1 MNFLGIK
8 ISTFSKCKLLSVFIT
23 HINHQKL
30 AFYSVIEWCT
40 RFWDVDFLYSI
51 RYLKICRDKI
61 RLRSEASLNSFV
73 MRMIYFDSHFWFL
86 SCHCCCIL
94 HPCNFAQ
101 LAVLNIN
108 QSHMFMS
115 FCQMTT
121 ANSSIIP
128 LGNQHVPSISIS
140 LLYQGF
146 RGQSHCFMKL
156 RGNC

>member
-1 MNFLGIK
+1 M
-8 ISTFSKCKLLSVFIT
+8 FIT
-23 HINHQKL
+23 YITHQQFGILWCAWIVYILLRSRYFLHWNH
-30 AFYSVIEWCT
+30 YS
-40 RFWDVDFLYSI
+40 
-51 RYLKICRDKI
+51 KICSDKI
-61 RLRSEASLNSFV
+61 NLKSEASLNSFV

-94 HPCNFAQ
+94 HACNFAQ

-115 FCQMTT
+115 FCQTTT

-128 LGNQHVPSISIS
+128 LGNWCVPSISIS

-146 RGQSHCFMKL
+146 RGQSHSFMKL

>member
-1 MNFLGIK
+1 
-8 ISTFSKCKLLSVFIT
+8 
-23 HINHQKL
+23 
-30 AFYSVIEWCT
+30 
-40 RFWDVDFLYSI
+40 
-51 RYLKICRDKI
+51 
-61 RLRSEASLNSFV
+61 

-115 FCQMTT
+115 FCQTTT

-128 LGNQHVPSISIS
+128 LGNQRVPSISIS

-146 RGQSHCFMKL
+146 RGQSHSFVKL
-156 RGNC
+156 RGNCKLFKCKEKLYSLQCWNAAQHRPMCNPTFWRHFFLDFYFVYTSMSCHYFLR